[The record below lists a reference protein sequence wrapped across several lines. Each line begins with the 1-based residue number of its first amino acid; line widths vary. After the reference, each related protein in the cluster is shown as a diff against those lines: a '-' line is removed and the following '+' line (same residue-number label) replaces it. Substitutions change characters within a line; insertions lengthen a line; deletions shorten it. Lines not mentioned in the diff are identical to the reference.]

1 MDKHM
6 WNSGVKG
13 RSLAKVA
20 VPPVFDFCNNLRPCL
35 QLWPFVEHARGLA
48 RAEILDSKSAPG
60 GLWESKA
67 VQHMVQL

>member
-20 VPPVFDFCNNLRPCL
+20 VPPVFHFCNNLRPCL
-35 QLWPFVEHARGLA
+35 QLWPFVEHARG
-48 RAEILDSKSAPG
+48 ILDSKSASG